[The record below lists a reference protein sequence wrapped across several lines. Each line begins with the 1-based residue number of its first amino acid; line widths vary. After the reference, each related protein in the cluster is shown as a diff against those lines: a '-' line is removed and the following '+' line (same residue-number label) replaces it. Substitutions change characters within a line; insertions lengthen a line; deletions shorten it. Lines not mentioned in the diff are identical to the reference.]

1 LKLHEQ
7 AEDAHDAEPKA
18 IACYGIA
25 VHGYEETV
33 KEETVWL
40 RFVEGNP
47 RSELTVQYSEWLL
60 TKTQQAGK
68 RVLILFWDQASRH
81 KSRAVQDWI
90 KKHNRK
96 VKQAQQGVRLLAFML
111 PKKSPWLNR
120 IEPLW
125 LHARRKVVEPG

>member
-1 LKLHEQ
+1 M
-7 AEDAHDAEPKA
+7 
-18 IACYGIA
+18 
-25 VHGYEETV
+25 HGYEETV